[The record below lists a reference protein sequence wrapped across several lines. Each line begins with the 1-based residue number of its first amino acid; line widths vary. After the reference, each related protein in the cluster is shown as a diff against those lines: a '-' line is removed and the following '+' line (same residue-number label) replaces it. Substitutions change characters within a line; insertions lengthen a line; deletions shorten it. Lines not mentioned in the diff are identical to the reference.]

1 MKATT
6 SILDEILDYK
16 REFVAACASRM
27 PESEVRGQ
35 AEAMPRPASLFE
47 ALSAEDDVAVIAE
60 IKKASPSKGLIRE
73 DFDPVAL
80 GTIYESHGASAI
92 SVLTDEKYFQG
103 ASSFLTDVNRSVH
116 VPLLRKDF
124 TVDRYQIFEAR
135 AIGASAILLIVSAL
149 ADTAL
154 EDFLATANALDLDA
168 VVEVHTPDE
177 AARAVDAG
185 ADIIGINNRNLHTF
199 ETNLATTETIA
210 ASLPPDALVVSE
222 SGIGCRADL
231 ERVRDAGADAV
242 LVGESLMCEEDV
254 GAKLGE
260 LLGTDGG

>member
-1 MKATT
+1 M
-6 SILDEILDYK
+6 SILDEILAYK
-16 REFVAACASRM
+16 REFVAACASRV

-35 AEAMPRPASLFE
+35 AEAMPPPASLFE
-47 ALSAEDDVAVIAE
+47 ALSAGDDVAVIAE

-103 ASSFLTDVNRSVH
+103 ASSFLTDVHRSVH
-116 VPLLRKDF
+116 LPLLRKDF
-124 TVDRYQIFEAR
+124 TIDRYQIFEAR

-149 ADTAL
+149 ADAAL
-154 EDFLATANALDLDA
+154 EDFLATANVLDLDA

-177 AARAVDAG
+177 AARAVESG